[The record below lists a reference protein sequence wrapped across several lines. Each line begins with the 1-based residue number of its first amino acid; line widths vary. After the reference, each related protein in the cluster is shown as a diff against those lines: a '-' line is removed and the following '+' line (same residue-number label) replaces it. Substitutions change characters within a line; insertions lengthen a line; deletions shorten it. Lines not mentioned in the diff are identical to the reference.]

1 MTPPDRHKHS
11 MIIQRRSVLI
21 VAILEKAYN
30 TEKREEATLKKRHSE
45 IPLLNRL
52 DLGLFLDFNVQLA
65 LHYFTQQDEES
76 NSDSTFVRIALGSQ

>member
-21 VAILEKAYN
+21 ADILEKAYN
-30 TEKREEATLKKRHSE
+30 TEKRGGATLK
-45 IPLLNRL
+45 
-52 DLGLFLDFNVQLA
+52 NV

-76 NSDSTFVRIALGSQ
+76 YSDSTFVRIALGSQ